1 MSIRISGRTSHVAAN
16 GLKHHLLTYA
26 GGNAGDVL
34 ILPGITSPA
43 PTADFIAAPLAA
55 RGFNVVVPDLRG
67 RGMTDAPLSGRYRLI
82 DYAADVA
89 GLILELGLS
98 RPHIIGHSLGA
109 RIAAAYAAEF
119 CSDDHGMLVLVDPPT
134 SGPGRGTYPT
144 SRAAFLEQ
152 LHAAKRGTTAEEVRV
167 FYPKWPTRE
176 LQLRAEVLASCDETA
191 VVETHAGFNNEDFFA
206 LWSVLKRPATLV
218 RGEISPV
225 VPPSAAAELAV
236 ANPHIPI
243 VSVPNAGH
251 MVPWD
256 NFNDFFKILV
266 RLIPRAQKAA

>member
-1 MSIRISGRTSHVAAN
+1 MTTQISGRSKHLAAN
-16 GLKHHLLTYA
+16 GLKHHLLTYS

-43 PTADFIAAPLAA
+43 PTADFIAVPLAA
-55 RGFNVVVPDLRG
+55 LGFNVFIPDLRG
-67 RGMTDAPLSGRYRLI
+67 RGLTDVPPSGRYRLT

-89 GLILELGLS
+89 GLISELGLV

-119 CSDDHGMLVLVDPPT
+119 CRDDHGMLVLVEPPT
-134 SGPGRGTYPT
+134 SGPGHGAYPT

-167 FYPKWPTRE
+167 FYPKWPIRE

-191 VVETHAGFNNEDFFA
+191 VIETHAGFDAEDFFP
-206 LWSVLKRPATLV
+206 LWSVLKRPATLI
-218 RGEISPV
+218 RGELSPM
-225 VPPSAAAELAV
+225 VPPSAAAELAA
-236 ANPHIPI
+236 ANPSIPI

-256 NFNDFFKILV
+256 NFSDFFKILV